1 MVVVRMRRLISF
13 VSITVALVALGL
25 VLYNAT
31 LVDRRAPG
39 IARVSL
45 SAPAGE
51 ERIAQTLTAIDIQ
64 FSEPVR
70 TSSVEARFRIEPYV
84 AGAFA
89 WDGATAIFTP
99 SAKLPPDTEFTV
111 SIEAGFE
118 DLIGNV
124 ADTGLEPWAFRTV
137 GPPAVIRTVPAG
149 DASGVPVDGTVDLV
163 FDRLMDTASVEAAV
177 RVDPPVPFRAS
188 WSGETVRLT
197 FDTQLRFGTD
207 YTLSVGVTAADTGGN
222 RLRAPFTLR
231 FATVAAGLAI
241 LDTVPRDGASGIGIG
256 TAIAIRFDAA
266 IDAQSA
272 RAAFRMTPSVGGE
285 IRIVALEDDRPPAGA
300 SGASGLPIDVPDA
313 LLFVPDDPLA
323 AHTTY
328 TVTLDPTVARAD
340 DPEAVAAGRTWSFT
354 TGSPSTSGQNQI
366 AFLTARSGIRN
377 IWLMNPD
384 GTNPRQLTTAIAPVS
399 GFDVTLDGGLVA
411 ISAGGI
417 VSVTGIDGSDGQQIT
432 EDGFYEYAP
441 RFTPDDR
448 WLIVGRRGADDAD
461 LGYWLVPLAG
471 TSGEAR
477 QLVDHGAPPLG
488 SASLGGDGIGGT
500 DESPGWMTRT
510 AIDPTGRWA
519 LVVTATG
526 EPVLVDLA
534 PPPAE
539 ALAIPIPLVLDA
551 AAAWSPRHGA
561 FVVSA
566 AGGAGAASAALWTI
580 APDGGL
586 SIIPGTDGAVGPV
599 GVGADGSI
607 AMTLRRP
614 GEPSAGIGILAS
626 AATVVTWH
634 APVAGF
640 DDRWPAFSPDGGEIL
655 VGRVSALRPE
665 AVHGI
670 WSMDL
675 ATGAARQ
682 LTTDG
687 AYARWLP

>member
-1 MVVVRMRRLISF
+1 MRRLISF

-89 WDGATAIFTP
+89 WDGPTAIFTP
-99 SAKLPPDTEFTV
+99 SAKLPPDTEFTI
-111 SIEAGFE
+111 SIEAGYV

-124 ADTGLEPWAFRTV
+124 AETGLEPWAFRTV
-137 GPPAVIRTVPAG
+137 GPPVVIRTVPLD
-149 DASGVPVDGTVDLV
+149 DASGVPVDGAVDLV

-177 RVDPPVPFRAS
+177 RLDPPVPFRAS

-197 FDTQLRFGTD
+197 FDTQLRFGTG
-207 YTLSVGVTAADTGGN
+207 YTLSVGVAAADTGGN

-231 FATVAAGLAI
+231 FSTVAAGLAI

-256 TAIAIRFDAA
+256 TAIAIRFDAP

-285 IRIVALEDDRPPAGA
+285 IRIVALEDDRRPAD
-300 SGASGLPIDVPDA
+300 ASGLAIRAPDT

-328 TVTLDPTVARAD
+328 TIALDPTVARAD
-340 DPEAVAAGRTWSFT
+340 DPEAVAAGRSWSFT

-366 AFLTARSGIRN
+366 AFLAARSGIRN

-384 GTNPRQLTTAIAPVS
+384 GTNPRQLTTALSPVS

-411 ISAGGI
+411 FSAGGI
-417 VSVTGIDGSDGQQIT
+417 VSVTGIDGSDEQRIT
-432 EDGFYEYAP
+432 KDGFYEYAP
-441 RFTPDDR
+441 GFTPDDR
-448 WLIVGRRGADDAD
+448 RLIVGRRAADGAD
-461 LGYWLVPLAG
+461 LGYWMVPLPG
-471 TSGEAR
+471 TSGEER
-477 QLVDHGAPPLG
+477 QLVDHGAPSLG
-488 SASLGGDGIGGT
+488 SADLGGDGIGGT
-500 DESPGWMTRT
+500 DGTPGWMTRS

-534 PPPAE
+534 APPAG
-539 ALAIPIPLVLDA
+539 AVAIPIPLVLDA

-566 AGGAGAASAALWTI
+566 ASAAGDAGARTTALWTI

-586 SIIPGTDGAVGPV
+586 AIVPGTDGAVGPV

-607 AMTLRRP
+607 AVTLRLP

-626 AATVVTWH
+626 AATVVTRH

-640 DDRWPAFSPDGGEIL
+640 DERWPAFSPDGGEVLI
-655 VGRVSALRPE
+655 GRTSALRPE
-665 AVHGI
+665 EAHGI